1 MYHDR
6 LSSASTAVPA
16 GGSIGQEPQATARSA
31 IPEALL
37 GTRAALFLLLKQQP
51 TRGRGRARVFRR
63 DAGTSRP
70 ARTPSESA
78 ESAGSAAAPP
88 TGASAPVSA
97 PILHPLRDLLQD
109 DIFDFRPLGA

>member
-6 LSSASTAVPA
+6 LSSASAAVPTGDSA
-16 GGSIGQEPQATARSA
+16 GQEPQAVARSA
-31 IPEALL
+31 VPEALL

-63 DAGTSRP
+63 EAGTSRP
-70 ARTPSESA
+70 ARTLSEPA
-78 ESAGSAAAPP
+78 ESAGPTAPP
-88 TGASAPVSA
+88 PAPASAPVSV